1 MPPQSVRCIV
11 NRVYTERSKVYSVQ
25 CLVQLLTDILTDTAN
40 ASHVGEQSMNTI
52 HALAAF
58 RALMKKGNATIRTC

>member
-1 MPPQSVRCIV
+1 MNHKSHYYYHGALMPPQSVRCIV

-40 ASHVGEQSMNTI
+40 ASHVGS
-52 HALAAF
+52 
-58 RALMKKGNATIRTC
+58 RV